1 MPYAMC
7 VCALAVMD
15 NPTHG
20 VMTIMRRRTMVS
32 AAVAMTADADA
43 NPADVDT
50 DNRGIC
56 RAGAQQ
62 GYGEYGGD
70 QSFHR
75 PVFRGLRP
83 RHAATRLESRPRWFG
98 NS

>member
-1 MPYAMC
+1 MC

-56 RAGAQQ
+56 RAGAQ
-62 GYGEYGGD
+62 
-70 QSFHR
+70 
-75 PVFRGLRP
+75 
-83 RHAATRLESRPRWFG
+83 
-98 NS
+98 